1 MRNRKKN
8 EQKLKSKKDPWNTK
22 KHINIHII
30 KIPEKREKEKK
41 KDKLWLKMTQL
52 MKDMNLKI

>member
-41 KDKLWLKMTQL
+41 KGQIMVENDTI
-52 MKDMNLKI
+52 DEGHES